1 MCNLYGN
8 LTLYLYNWH
17 FICLTLKAEY
27 VIINNV
33 CEILKEADK
42 MAVNEYCVL
51 MSVYR
56 KEKAEFFRAAA
67 ESMIKQSIKPSQI
80 VIVCDGPL
88 TQELEREIY
97 RFESANAGL
106 VDVVRLPENRGLA
119 EALNAGLKE
128 CRYEYVARMDTDDIS
143 LRERCEMQLKSMQK
157 HGSDICSATVAEFIE
172 DPKVIEAYK
181 TLPVSHK
188 EILEYARTRNPF
200 NHPCVMYRR
209 SAVMKA
215 GRYENYRFFEDYQLW
230 VRMLSGG
237 AKGHNIA
244 KPLLLMRTGGGM
256 YSRRGGKEYL
266 RCARRMEQYKLRT
279 GFCSRAEYLK
289 RMSAFTVF
297 ALAPDK
303 AREKL
308 YKSFLRKRRK

>member
-1 MCNLYGN
+1 
-8 LTLYLYNWH
+8 
-17 FICLTLKAEY
+17 
-27 VIINNV
+27 
-33 CEILKEADK
+33 
-42 MAVNEYCVL
+42 MALNEYCVL
-51 MSVYR
+51 MSVYQ
-56 KEKAEFFRAAA
+56 KERPAFFRTAA
-67 ESMIKQSIKPSQI
+67 ESMIKQSVKPSQI
-80 VIVCDGPL
+80 VLVCDGPL
-88 TQELEREIY
+88 TAELDREVY

-143 LRERCEMQLKSMQK
+143 LPERCELQLKSMHK

-200 NHPCVMYRR
+200 NHPCVMFRKE
-209 SAVMKA
+209 AVLKA
-215 GRYENYRFFEDYQLW
+215 GGYESYRFFEDYQLW
-230 VRMLSGG
+230 VKMLSDG
-237 AKGHNIA
+237 ARGHNIA
-244 KPLLLMRTGGGM
+244 KALLLMRTGGGM
-256 YSRRGGKEYL
+256 YSRRGGRDYL
-266 RCARRMEQYKLRT
+266 KCARRMEQYKLQR
-279 GFCSRAEYLK
+279 GFCSKGEYLK

-297 ALAPDK
+297 ALSPEK

-308 YKSFLRKRRK
+308 YKTFLRKRR